1 MQDVIVVGAGPAG
14 NNAALS
20 LASQGYGVTVIDSRE
35 NIGDKLCTGLIGEEC
50 FRRYPIDPSLVYRQ
64 ISSANV
70 IAPSKEVV
78 RFETPNPVARVVNRV
93 AYVAS
98 FADNARDAGAEYR
111 LGHRVVSLEQHKD
124 RVSVITDDGVVEAR
138 ALVLAAGFGS
148 QLNRQLGLGEPSD
161 FVVGVQALVQT
172 QGVEEVEVYLG
183 RDVAPGFFAWLVPT
197 TPGYALA
204 GLLVRK
210 NAPERFAKFLADR
223 QAEGKITEPVDKPV
237 CWGIPL
243 RPLRKT
249 YSDRVVVVGDAAG
262 QVKPTTGGGIFYSLM
277 ASEVAAGALDKAL
290 KEDKLSASRLG
301 AYQKEWKSL
310 LANELEV
317 GYSARRVFEYLG
329 DSHISS
335 LVSQASSNGFVAEL
349 ADSPDVS
356 FDWHS
361 SMIGKI
367 MGHPTLGVVL
377 RLVNPLL
384 ARIAKSPEPAE
395 SFAPEPPASVSSE
408 AVSSEAVSPEGVSPE
423 AVQSESTMAESG
435 TRV

>member
-35 NIGDKLCTGLIGEEC
+35 NIGDKLCTGLVGEEC
-50 FRRYPIDPSLVYRQ
+50 FRRYPIDPSLVYRE
-64 ISSANV
+64 INAASVVS
-70 IAPSKEVV
+70 PSGEVV
-78 RFETPNPVARVVNRV
+78 RFETPRPVARVVNRV
-93 AYVAS
+93 AYVTS
-98 FADNARDAGAEYR
+98 FADRARESGAEYL
-111 LGHRVVSLEQHKD
+111 LGRRVVSLEQHKN
-124 RVSVITDDGVVEAR
+124 RVSVATDEGTVEAR

-148 QLNRQLGLGEPSD
+148 QLNRQLGLGEPAD
-161 FVVGVQALVQT
+161 YVVGIQALVRT
-172 QGVEEVEVYLG
+172 EGIDEVKVYLG

-197 TPGYALA
+197 EPGYALA

-210 NAPERFAKFLADR
+210 NAPERFATFISAR
-223 QAEGKITEPVDKPV
+223 EAEGRITEIVNKPV

-249 YSDRVVVVGDAAG
+249 YTDRVLVVGDAAG
-262 QVKPTTGGGIFYSLM
+262 QVKPTTGGGIFYSLL
-277 ASEVAAGALDKAL
+277 ASEVASGALHQAL
-290 KEDKLSASRLG
+290 SEDKLSANRLG
-301 AYQKEWKSL
+301 AYQKEWKNL
-310 LANELEV
+310 LSTELEV

-335 LVSQASSNGFVAEL
+335 LIHQASNNGFIAEL

-361 SMIGKI
+361 SMISKI
-367 MGHPTLGVVL
+367 MGHPTLGGML

-384 ARIAKSPEPAE
+384 ARMARSPEPAE
-395 SFAPEPPASVSSE
+395 IF
-408 AVSSEAVSPEGVSPE
+408 SPE
-423 AVQSESTMAESG
+423 ESMAETG
-435 TRV
+435 TPV

>member
-1 MQDVIVVGAGPAG
+1 
-14 NNAALS
+14 
-20 LASQGYGVTVIDSRE
+20 LASKGYGVTVIDSRK
-35 NIGDKLCTGLIGEEC
+35 NIGDKLCTGLVGEEC
-50 FRRYPIDPSLVYRQ
+50 FRRYPIDPELVYREINSASV
-64 ISSANV
+64 IS
-70 IAPSKEVV
+70 PSKEAV
-78 RFETPNPVARVVNRV
+78 RFETPQPVARVVNRV
-93 AYVAS
+93 AYVSS
-98 FADNARDAGAEYR
+98 FADRARSAGAEYL
-111 LGHRVVSLEQHKD
+111 LGHRVTRLEQHKD
-124 RVSVITDDGVVEAR
+124 RVSVITDDDVIEAR
-138 ALVLAAGFGS
+138 SMVLAAGFGS

-161 FVVGVQALVQT
+161 YVVGVQTLVKT
-172 QGVEEVEVYLG
+172 EGISEVEVYLG

-197 TPGYALA
+197 RPGYALA

-210 NAPERFAKFLADR
+210 NAPEMFAKFIAER
-223 QAEGKITEPVDKPV
+223 QAEGKVTEPVDKPV

-249 YSDRVVVVGDAAG
+249 FSDRVLVVGDAAG
-262 QVKPTTGGGIFYSLM
+262 QVKPTTGGGIFYSLL
-277 ASEVAAGALDKAL
+277 ASEIASGALDQAL
-290 KEDKLSASRLG
+290 SEDKLSANRLG

-310 LANELEV
+310 LSNELEV

-335 LVSQASSNGFVAEL
+335 LINQASVNGFVAEL

-384 ARIAKSPEPAE
+384 ARMARSPEPVEA
-395 SFAPEPPASVSSE
+395 FAPEAS
-408 AVSSEAVSPEGVSPE
+408 
-423 AVQSESTMAESG
+423 MAESG
-435 TRV
+435 TPV

>member
-50 FRRYPIDPSLVYRQ
+50 FRRYPIDPGLVYRE
-64 ISSANV
+64 ISAASV
-70 IAPSKEVV
+70 IAPSKEIV
-78 RFETPNPVARVVNRV
+78 RFVTPKPVARVVNRV
-93 AYVAS
+93 AYVSS
-98 FADNARDAGAEYR
+98 FADRAKKAGAEYR
-111 LGHRVVSLEQHKD
+111 LGHRVIRLEQHND
-124 RVSVITDDGVVEAR
+124 RISVVTDSGTTDAR
-138 ALVLAAGFGS
+138 SLVLAAGFGS

-161 FVVGVQALVQT
+161 YVVGVQALVQT
-172 QGVEEVEVYLG
+172 EGVDEVEVYLG

-197 TPGYALA
+197 QPGYALA

-210 NAPERFAKFLADR
+210 NALERFANFVSAR
-223 QAEGKITEPVDKPV
+223 QAEGKIMELVDKPV

-249 YSDRVVVVGDAAG
+249 YADRVVVVGDAAG

-277 ASEVAAGALDKAL
+277 ASDIASEILQRALRD
-290 KEDKLSASRLG
+290 DKLSAGRL
-301 AYQKEWKSL
+301 ATYQKEWKSL
-310 LANELEV
+310 LSNELEV
-317 GYSARRVFEYLG
+317 GYSARRVFEFLG
-329 DSHISS
+329 DNQISS
-335 LVSQASSNGFVAEL
+335 LICQAGKNGFVSEL
-349 ADSPDVS
+349 AASSDVS

-367 MGHPTLGVVL
+367 MGHPTLGGVL

-384 ARIAKSPEPAE
+384 ARMTKSPGPAE
-395 SFAPEPPASVSSE
+395 VFAPDPADE
-408 AVSSEAVSPEGVSPE
+408 FSPE
-423 AVQSESTMAESG
+423 ASMAETG
-435 TRV
+435 TPV

>member
-20 LASQGYGVTVIDSRE
+20 LASKGYGVTVIDSRE
-35 NIGDKLCTGLIGEEC
+35 NIGDKLCTGLVGEEC
-50 FRRYPIDPSLVYRQ
+50 FRRYPIDPALVYRE
-64 ISSANV
+64 ITSAKV
-70 IAPSKEVV
+70 IAPSSEVV
-78 RFETPNPVARVVNRV
+78 RFETPIPVARVVNRV

-98 FADNARDAGAEYR
+98 FAEKAREAGAEYL
-111 LGHRVVSLEQHKD
+111 LGHRVVRLDQHKD
-124 RVSVITDDGVVEAR
+124 RVSVVTDGGTTEAR

-161 FVVGVQALVQT
+161 YVVGVQAQVKT
-172 QGVEEVEVYLG
+172 DGVDEVEVYLG

-197 TPGYALA
+197 QPGYALA
-204 GLLVRK
+204 GLMVRK
-210 NAPERFAKFLADR
+210 NAPERFGRFIAAR
-223 QAEGKITEPVDKPV
+223 QAEGKITEQVDKPA

-249 YSDRVVVVGDAAG
+249 YTDRVLVVGDAAG
-262 QVKPTTGGGIFYSLM
+262 QVKPTTGGGIFYSLL
-277 ASEVAAGALDKAL
+277 ASEVASEALQQAL
-290 KEDKLSASRLG
+290 LEDQLSANRLR
-301 AYQKEWKSL
+301 AYQKEWKDL
-310 LANELEV
+310 LSNELEV

-329 DSHISS
+329 DNHINS
-335 LVSQASSNGFVAEL
+335 LIHQASHNGFSAEL
-349 ADSPDVS
+349 AASSDVS

-367 MGHPTLGVVL
+367 MGHPTLGGVL

-384 ARIAKSPEPAE
+384 ARMARGPEPSEVFSPEP
-395 SFAPEPPASVSSE
+395 SL
-408 AVSSEAVSPEGVSPE
+408 
-423 AVQSESTMAESG
+423 AESG